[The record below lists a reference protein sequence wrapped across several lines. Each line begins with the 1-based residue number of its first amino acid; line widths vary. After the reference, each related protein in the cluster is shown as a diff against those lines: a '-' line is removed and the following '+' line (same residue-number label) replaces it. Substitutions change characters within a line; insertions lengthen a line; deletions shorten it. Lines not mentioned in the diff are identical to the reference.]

1 MTDVRPWTYAALFGA
16 LWGAL
21 EATMGTAL
29 YLGRVPF
36 KGTMMGIVGL
46 LCLICLSRLQPRPGV
61 CLLAGAVAVFLK
73 VFTLGGFYTGPI
85 IGITVEA
92 LSVEIAMT
100 GLGGGAI
107 GAAVGGFMTM
117 ATNPLQKLVTARIVA
132 GPEAV
137 KASFQ
142 LLEESAAALGFSEI
156 RAVALFASI
165 VVATGLVGSAGA
177 LWAWWVAGR
186 VAERLGLRS

>member
-1 MTDVRPWTYAALFGA
+1 MKDVRPWTYAALFGT

-21 EATMGTAL
+21 EATLGTAV

-36 KGTMMGIVGL
+36 KGTMMGIIGL
-46 LCLICLSRLQPRPGV
+46 LCLICLRRLQPRPGV

-73 VFTLGGFYTGPI
+73 VFTLGGFYLGPVV
-85 IGITVEA
+85 GITVQA

-100 GLGGGAI
+100 GLGGGAL
-107 GAAVGGFMTM
+107 GAAVGGFVTT

-137 KASFQ
+137 AASLR
-142 LLEESAAALGFSEI
+142 LLEESAGALGLHGV
-156 RAVALFASI
+156 RAVVLLGA
-165 VVATGLVGSAGA
+165 VVVLTGLVGSAGGV
-177 LWAWWVAGR
+177 WAWWVAGR
-186 VAERLGLRS
+186 VELRLGRRS